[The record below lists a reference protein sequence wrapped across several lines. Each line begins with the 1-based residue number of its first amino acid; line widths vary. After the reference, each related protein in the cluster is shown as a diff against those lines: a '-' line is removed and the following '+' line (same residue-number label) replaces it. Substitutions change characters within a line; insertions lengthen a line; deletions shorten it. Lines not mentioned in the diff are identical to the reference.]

1 MGIEESDVEAV
12 GNEIA
17 LLLSP
22 LVRDLQSSYRAC
34 AEALGL
40 SLREAQTVWLLGA
53 LPPPS
58 TKQLAQQLDIDPA
71 NASTLVTRLS
81 QRGLVDRAP
90 APDDRRR
97 RVLTLTEEGREVWD
111 RLRACMA
118 QRGPTFGR
126 LTPDELVAFRDLVRK
141 VSPRSGA

>member
-1 MGIEESDVEAV
+1 
-12 GNEIA
+12 
-17 LLLSP
+17 
-22 LVRDLQSSYRAC
+22 LQAGFRAC

-58 TKQLAQQLDIDPA
+58 TKELARRLDIDPA
-71 NASTLVTRLS
+71 NASTLVTRL
-81 QRGLVDRAP
+81 QRRGLVDRAP

-97 RVLTLTEEGREVWD
+97 RVITLTADGGETWD

-126 LTPDELVAFRDLVRK
+126 LTPAELVTFRDLLRK
-141 VSPRSGA
+141 VSPRLEPL